1 LLQRVGAANGSDRD
15 HPENLPAAI
24 YIRYRSRRRFT
35 LISQYISARNV
46 PLPAVNEESLK
57 FDKAFVDED

>member
-1 LLQRVGAANGSDRD
+1 LLQRVGAANASDRE
-15 HPENLPAAI
+15 HPENFPAAI

-46 PLPAVNEESLK
+46 PLPPVNEEALK